1 MFIFHYLS
9 LFDLITDPSWIL
21 SVLRNSQESIHFF
34 FFLLKDRIVYSF
46 IPWEIQEINM
56 TLFKTSQNVSYPQKG
71 TAFVPQVTVS
81 LSPQFLLLLQDCK
94 AFQK

>member
-9 LFDLITDPSWIL
+9 LFDLITAPSWIL
-21 SVLRNSQESIHFF
+21 SVLRNSQESIHI

-56 TLFKTSQNVSYPQKG
+56 TLFKTSQNVFYPQKG

-81 LSPQFLLLLQDCK
+81 LCPQFLLLLQDCK